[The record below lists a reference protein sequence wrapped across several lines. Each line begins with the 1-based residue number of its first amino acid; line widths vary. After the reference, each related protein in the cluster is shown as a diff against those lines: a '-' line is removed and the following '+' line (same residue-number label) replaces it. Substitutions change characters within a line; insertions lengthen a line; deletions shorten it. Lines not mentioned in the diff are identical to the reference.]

1 VQQLQRRPEDD
12 SYEAERTSEYL
23 RRIRRRQDDNGELNW
38 RMIFIGFVS
47 IAALG
52 VDLHMLSDNLV
63 RGIPATLFFSALLAI
78 GVGGITS
85 LFGGASHVL
94 SCGLQSCVQVLHGL
108 VLVPTQLRVRHAPN
122 AAVTLF
128 QIGDGLRGSA

>member
-1 VQQLQRRPEDD
+1 MQQLQRRPEDD

-52 VDLHMLSDNLV
+52 VDLHCYLTILCGV
-63 RGIPATLFFSALLAI
+63 YQQRYFLALF
-78 GVGGITS
+78 
-85 LFGGASHVL
+85 
-94 SCGLQSCVQVLHGL
+94 
-108 VLVPTQLRVRHAPN
+108 LR
-122 AAVTLF
+122 
-128 QIGDGLRGSA
+128 